1 MIGLLLLMVLPWK
14 VTKAANDSSSVLQ
27 TEATGKIIDS
37 HQSSYNSSTNA
48 IQLKYSKPR
57 HFIPTALFPNS

>member
-14 VTKAANDSSSVLQ
+14 VTKAANDSSVPH

-37 HQSSYNSSTNA
+37 YLLTFLTIEPHQL
-48 IQLKYSKPR
+48 QV
-57 HFIPTALFPNS
+57 